1 MVGIEEG
8 EGHFQVGRHF
18 DRHGSSVFDLFLGGG
33 GGTMQAREGYLWRRR
48 RAVRGVQ

>member
-1 MVGIEEG
+1 MVGVEEG

-18 DRHGSSVFDLFLGGG
+18 DHHGFAVFDLFLGGM
-33 GGTMQAREGYLWRRR
+33 GGTMQAREGYLCRRR